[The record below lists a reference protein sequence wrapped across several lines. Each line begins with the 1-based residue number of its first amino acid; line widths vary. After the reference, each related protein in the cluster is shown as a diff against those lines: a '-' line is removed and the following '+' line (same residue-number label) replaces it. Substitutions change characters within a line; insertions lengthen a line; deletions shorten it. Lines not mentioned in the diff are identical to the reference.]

1 MRKVYNGF
9 QEWLIFL
16 SVIIFNLHIM
26 KNYFRTIVSIFLGLF
41 VMKTIVN
48 QNSFQ
53 QVSLS
58 VELSSIDSLIILE

>member
-1 MRKVYNGF
+1 
-9 QEWLIFL
+9 
-16 SVIIFNLHIM
+16 M